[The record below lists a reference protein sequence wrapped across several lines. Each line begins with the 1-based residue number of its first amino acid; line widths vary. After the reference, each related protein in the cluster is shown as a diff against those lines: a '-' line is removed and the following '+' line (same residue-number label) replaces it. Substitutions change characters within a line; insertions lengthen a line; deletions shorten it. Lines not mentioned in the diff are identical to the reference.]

1 MLSPV
6 SRRLHHALFAA
17 GLCVFTACAPA
28 PSGVS
33 RATPTPPR
41 GVSGVYNLATGEV
54 GPGGGVVFYASP
66 SPFRCGAEMQEE
78 CMYLEHAPDGWFDGR
93 SDPRAAFL
101 PSGVSLLEG
110 VTSQAL
116 GAGWG
121 NTSRLLDAAPV
132 DSAPALARSYRG
144 GGFTDW
150 SLPSSQELNLL
161 CRFVHGASPGGD
173 FCESTPVFASGFA
186 PDFYWGSYVPSP
198 GLAWYQNFSS
208 GGQSAVSQEN
218 TLRVRPVRAFG
229 FSGAP
234 DAPNNPARESAT
246 GPAQG

>member
-1 MLSPV
+1 MLIPTR
-6 SRRLHHALFAA
+6 RRLYRALLAA
-17 GLCVFTACAPA
+17 GLSAFTACAPV

-33 RATPTPPR
+33 RATPTPSR
-41 GVSGVYNLATGEV
+41 GVSGVYNLAPGEV
-54 GPGGGVVFYASP
+54 GPGGGVVFYVAP

-78 CMYLEHAPDGWFDGR
+78 CMYLEYAPDGWFDGR
-93 SDPRAAFL
+93 SDPRATFL
-101 PSGVSLLEG
+101 PSGVSLQAG
-110 VTSQAL
+110 VTSQDL
-116 GAGWG
+116 GAGRG
-121 NTSRLLDAAPV
+121 NTSRLLDVAPA
-132 DSAPALARSYRG
+132 DSAPALVRSYRG

-150 SLPSSQELNLL
+150 SLPSSRELNLL
-161 CRFVHGASPGGD
+161 CRFVHGASSDGD
-173 FCESTPVFASGFA
+173 FCESTPVLAHGFA

-208 GGQSAVSQEN
+208 GGQSSVSQEN

-234 DAPNNPARESAT
+234 DTRNDPAQGSAP

>member
-1 MLSPV
+1 
-6 SRRLHHALFAA
+6 
-17 GLCVFTACAPA
+17 
-28 PSGVS
+28 
-33 RATPTPPR
+33 
-41 GVSGVYNLATGEV
+41 VSGVYSLAIGET
-54 GPGGGVVFYASP
+54 GPGGGVVFYVSL

-78 CMYLEHAPDGWFDGR
+78 CLYLEHAPDGWFDGR

-101 PSGVSLLEG
+101 PSGVSLQGGATTQE
-110 VTSQAL
+110 L

-121 NTSRLLDAAPV
+121 NTSRLLGVAPA

-144 GGFTDW
+144 GGFSDW

-161 CRFVHGASPGGD
+161 CRFVHGAYSVAD
-173 FCESTPVFASGFA
+173 FCESTPAFASGFA

-234 DAPNNPARESAT
+234 DARNNPARGSAP